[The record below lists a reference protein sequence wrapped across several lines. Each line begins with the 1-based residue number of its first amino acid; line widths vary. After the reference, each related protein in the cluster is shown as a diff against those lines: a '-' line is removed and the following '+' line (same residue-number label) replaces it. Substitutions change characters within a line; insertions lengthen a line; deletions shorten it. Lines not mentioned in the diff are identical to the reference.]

1 MKQTYAEALRNKFS
15 NLYGLVGTGHTQ
27 ADWLTNIID
36 QLNGDLSNDN
46 KEDVNQRFERF
57 IGISLYDAMVKANK
71 IWREAKG
78 YTADFTTEAT
88 S

>member
-15 NLYGLVGTGHTQ
+15 NLYGLIGTDHTQ

-36 QLNGDLSNDN
+36 HLNRDLSNDN
-46 KEDVNQRFERF
+46 KNDVNQRFEKI
-57 IGISLYDAMVKANK
+57 IGMSLYDAMDIANK
-71 IWREAKG
+71 TWRKAKG